1 MNLSQRKALDEKVRN
16 GYKVTMQDA
25 LNMFFLPEN
34 QDAFAQ
40 SLGYQDADQ
49 MVYYE
54 NMSEEGAMTDREVQ
68 ELIERGADSDT
79 IAHAMGY
86 ESAQELTATLN
97 QLEREEAERHAA
109 SGTVQYLAPPPSE
122 ILVLA
127 RQDAREVYPDPLMDW
142 QDMSGVY

>member
-25 LNMFFLPEN
+25 LDMFFLPED

-40 SLGYQDADQ
+40 SLGYEDADQ

-54 NMSEEGAMTDREVQ
+54 NMSEEGAMTDREAD
-68 ELIERGADSDT
+68 ELV
-79 IAHAMGY
+79 
-86 ESAQELTATLN
+86 
-97 QLEREEAERHAA
+97 EREEAIAQQGAVE
-109 SGTVQYLAPPPSE
+109 YLAPPPSE

-127 RQDAREVYPDPLMDW
+127 PQDAREVYQEPLTDW
-142 QDMSGVY
+142 QDMQRANEEDEACPLALWYDTSAELEGVY

>member
-25 LNMFFLPEN
+25 LDMFFHPES
-34 QDAFAQ
+34 QDGFAQ
-40 SLGYQDADQ
+40 SLGYQDAAQ

-54 NMSEEGAMTDREVQ
+54 NMSEEGAMTDREAD
-68 ELIERGADSDT
+68 ELV
-79 IAHAMGY
+79 
-86 ESAQELTATLN
+86 
-97 QLEREEAERHAA
+97 EREEAIAKEA
-109 SGTVQYLAPPPSE
+109 GTVQYLAPPPSE